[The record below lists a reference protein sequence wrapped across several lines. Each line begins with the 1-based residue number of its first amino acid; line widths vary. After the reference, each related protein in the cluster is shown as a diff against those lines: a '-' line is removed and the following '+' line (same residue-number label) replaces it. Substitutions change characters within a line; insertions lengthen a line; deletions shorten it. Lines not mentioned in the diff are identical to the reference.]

1 MTYDLGRAGYNK
13 YPPNDNADAD
23 EGYWHRNDLSD
34 TEDPR

>member
-1 MTYDLGRAGYNK
+1 MTYDIGKAGYKK
-13 YPPNDNADAD
+13 YPPDEEANLD